1 MFNYC
6 WHRNNITSLRSNDIP
21 PSLIQ
26 AQKSDILVTE
36 EIEDLEPTYDFQTKK
51 ITVQKGN
58 RQIDQ
63 LFLKFSYL
71 LEASEGCK
79 FR

>member
-6 WHRNNITSLRSNDIP
+6 WHRNSITSLRSKDI
-21 PSLIQ
+21 SSNLLHTE
-26 AQKSDILVTE
+26 KSDILVAE
-36 EIEDLEPTYDFQTKK
+36 EIEDLEPTYDFQTEK
-51 ITVQKGN
+51 ITAQKGN